1 MRTRSQSK
9 MVELD
14 VNIDFDGAHAAW
26 TSNKKRVGQGY
37 TYVCGTRLAN
47 GKPCQCKPF
56 RQDETAS
63 QTGPCR
69 RHWIPEEDE
78 GNENLHKTR

>member
-9 MVELD
+9 ILMNLPVELEVD
-14 VNIDFDGAHAAW
+14 IDFDGAHEAW
-26 TSNKKRVGQGY
+26 TANKKRVGQGY
-37 TYVCGTRLAN
+37 SYVCGTRLAN

-56 RQDETAS
+56 RLVKTAS

-69 RHWIPEEDE
+69 RHWAPTDDD
-78 GNENLHKTR
+78 NEN